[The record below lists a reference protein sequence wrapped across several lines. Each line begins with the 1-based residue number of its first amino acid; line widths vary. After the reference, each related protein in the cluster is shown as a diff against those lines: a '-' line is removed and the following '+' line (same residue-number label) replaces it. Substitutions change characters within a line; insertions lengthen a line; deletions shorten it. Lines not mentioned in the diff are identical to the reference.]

1 MGVRRRLGRQ
11 KAHYDPNFTLT
22 SLSVISGSLLSI
34 DLIASLA
41 SQGLFPAWLLS
52 VLLISGLFVRLYVDS
67 KRFHLSQ
74 TFTGFTVTITIQIGV
89 TLLQKLLSLIPRN
102 NFLASIFPFELTTCC
117 WGHVAEI
124 IYLIFDPL
132 LVQMSLFF

>member
-1 MGVRRRLGRQ
+1 MGVRRRFGRQ

-34 DLIASLA
+34 ALIASLA

-67 KRFHLSQ
+67 LNQ
-74 TFTGFTVTITIQIGV
+74 
-89 TLLQKLLSLIPRN
+89 
-102 NFLASIFPFELTTCC
+102 
-117 WGHVAEI
+117 
-124 IYLIFDPL
+124 
-132 LVQMSLFF
+132 